1 MIMLDEQLFKIVVDS
16 TPIVSIDILIKRGN
30 RILLGKRVNKP
41 AKGCFFSIGGRVMK
55 NETINQALKRIVNN
69 ELNIKL
75 RFIPKFISVFEH
87 FYDNST
93 FNNVSTHYVGLL
105 YEYESNDIHDIK
117 NLPTEQHNEYRW
129 FTINEI
135 LKDNQVHKHVKDYFR
150 N

>member
-1 MIMLDEQLFKIVVDS
+1 MLDEQLYKIVVDS
-16 TPIVSIDILIKRGN
+16 TPIVSIDILIKRDN

-41 AKGCFFSIGGRVMK
+41 AKGYFFSIGGRVMK

-87 FYDNST
+87 FYDSSI

-105 YEYESNDIHDIK
+105 YEYETNDIHDVK

-129 FTINEI
+129 FAINEI
-135 LKDNQVHKHVKDYFR
+135 LEDNQVHKHVKDYFR